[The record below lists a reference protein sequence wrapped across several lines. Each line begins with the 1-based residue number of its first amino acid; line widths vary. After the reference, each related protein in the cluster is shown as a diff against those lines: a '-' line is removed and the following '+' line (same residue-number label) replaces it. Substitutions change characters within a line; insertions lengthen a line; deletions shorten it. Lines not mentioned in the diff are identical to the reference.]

1 MSKKMYR
8 LGLAVPSSD
17 SLLEAISELNEDQA
31 GSFNFRQKAR
41 KTIYIQLQTN
51 VYPTSHLFLY

>member
-1 MSKKMYR
+1 MYR
-8 LGLAVPSSD
+8 LGLADPSSD
-17 SLLEAISELNEDQA
+17 SLLEAISELNVDRVDN
-31 GSFNFRQKAR
+31 FNFHQKAK